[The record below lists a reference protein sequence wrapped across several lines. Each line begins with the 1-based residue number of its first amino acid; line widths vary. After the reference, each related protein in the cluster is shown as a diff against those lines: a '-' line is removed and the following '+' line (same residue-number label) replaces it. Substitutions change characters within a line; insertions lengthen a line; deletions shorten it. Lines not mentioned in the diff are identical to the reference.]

1 MSESKG
7 LRYNEGKLR
16 WSLLQW
22 KALVEV
28 LKVTEMGA
36 EKYSPRNWEKGLS
49 YSDTYDSAQRHLVK
63 WYLKEDNDEESK
75 LSHLAHAAW
84 NCLTL
89 LEFELNRESYK
100 SFDDRGKE
108 VIKSAETKFV
118 NTLEINFT
126 QLNKQISEQLFANT
140 KINNIFNLHG
150 VEYKISGPKLF
161 AGSMTPCHCEI
172 CQHEIRREENVVELH
187 GGESRK
193 FLHNRCLEANEQEQ
207 EEISS
212 IPYAIDLSLAIKPTA
227 RDLITIYGK
236 DYNLSN
242 QMTIDS
248 LTTKQAAAPC
258 VICHEKLKI
267 RDSIVRLLNPA
278 NPLNNRMIHIDC
290 LTLANLKRV
299 GATGYFLGINLVV
312 RKDGIQKIID
322 TNAPY
327 NHYEIKYP
335 HGGVDDNDLKG
346 LC

>member
-7 LRYNEGKLR
+7 LRYNKGKLR

-49 YSDTYDSAQRHLVK
+49 YSETYDSAQRHLVK

-108 VIKSAETKFV
+108 VIKSVETKFV
-118 NTLEINFT
+118 NSLVEKAV
-126 QLNKQISEQLFANT
+126 QLNKQLAEQIFTDA
-140 KINNIFNLHG
+140 KINNIFNLRG

-161 AGSMTPCHCEI
+161 AGSMTPCYCEI
-172 CQHEIRREENVVELH
+172 CRHEIRREENVVELH

-193 FLHNRCLEANEQEQ
+193 FLHNRCLEAHEKCFGEYDLNTPLEATSNDYITINGETYMCSIKMRVNELSSKQSRRACLFCLQ
-207 EEISS
+207 GFRADDHIIRLISS
-212 IPYAIDLSLAIKPTA
+212 IS
-227 RDLITIYGK
+227 R
-236 DYNLSN
+236 
-242 QMTIDS
+242 
-248 LTTKQAAAPC
+248 
-258 VICHEKLKI
+258 
-267 RDSIVRLLNPA
+267 
-278 NPLNNRMIHIDC
+278 NNDRMIHAAC
-290 LTLANLKRV
+290 LTLDNL
-299 GATGYFLGINLVV
+299 I
-312 RKDGIQKIID
+312 KIK
-322 TNAPY
+322 AAGSLAV
-327 NHYEIKYP
+327 KYKI
-335 HGGVDDNDLKG
+335 VDDNDLGG